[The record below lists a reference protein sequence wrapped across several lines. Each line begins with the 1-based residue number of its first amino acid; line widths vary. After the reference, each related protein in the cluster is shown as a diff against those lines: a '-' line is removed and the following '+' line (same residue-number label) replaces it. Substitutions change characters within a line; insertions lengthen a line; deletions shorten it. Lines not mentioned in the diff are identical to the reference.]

1 MNIIKELSERE
12 KEKKLESVDRYWRSL
27 NEIGRLWFLS
37 IMQNPDN
44 ARSIL
49 DIVYGKAYRDSRDL
63 SKIQAF
69 DTLNKLPNDVQQAI
83 IKQRQHD

>member
-1 MNIIKELSERE
+1 
-12 KEKKLESVDRYWRSL
+12 
-27 NEIGRLWFLS
+27 
-37 IMQNPDN
+37 MQNPDN

-83 IKQRQHD
+83 MKQRQHD